1 MQLLLEWNQ
10 KMNLTA
16 ITIEEEIWEKH
27 FYDSIVPFENLSHK
41 TLCDVGSGAGF
52 PGIPLKIV
60 FPDMELTIVE
70 PLQKRCRFLETVKE
84 ALDLKG
90 VNIYPERAE
99 DFVKEHR
106 ESYDVV
112 SARAVARL
120 SILLE
125 LCAPLVKMK
134 GHFIALK
141 GKQGHEELLE
151 ASILRKL
158 QNRNLPLSL
167 ESMEENIFDIAGVR
181 VIGSFLEDIYDLA
194 NYFLKQD
201 DVHLIETKD
210 YIQHPK
216 PNGYR
221 SLHLI
226 VEIPIF
232 LANEKKWVK
241 VEVQFRTIAMNFWAS
256 LEHKLRYKKEL
267 SQERL
272 AEIDS
277 ELLECAKLCAT
288 LDQKMQNIKGS
299 KLAREL

>member
-1 MQLLLEWNQ
+1 MNMPEELIKQAFDEEFEEQLL
-10 KMNLTA
+10 A
-16 ITIEEEIWEKH
+16 IRQSMSYYRCSLIEVETKFKVLNEQFSLYYYRNPIE
-27 FYDSIVPFENLSHK
+27 SISTRIK
-41 TLCDVGSGAGF
+41 S
-52 PGIPLKIV
+52 
-60 FPDMELTIVE
+60 
-70 PLQKRCRFLETVKE
+70 
-84 ALDLKG
+84 
-90 VNIYPERAE
+90 
-99 DFVKEHR
+99 
-106 ESYDVV
+106 
-112 SARAVARL
+112 
-120 SILLE
+120 
-125 LCAPLVKMK
+125 
-134 GHFIALK
+134 
-141 GKQGHEELLE
+141 E

-299 KLAREL
+299 KLAQEL